1 MGYIYKITNISTK
14 KSYVGQTTK
23 EDVNDR
29 WKEHLKKGSNC
40 SKLIESIKECGKD
53 QFTFTIIC
61 ICFEEDL
68 NRFEKEYI
76 KKFDTIFPN
85 GYNIREGGNNGK
97 HSKETRKKISTT
109 LKNMYKNNLLKKE
122 PPTHIVTDEI
132 RDKIS
137 KSVKKYYENN
147 VCKLKGVPKTK
158 LFPFNIVQSKYGI
171 DMKTYLTLKEASEK
185 LKVSIAAISMVCK
198 GKRKTLLGFNFRY
211 EYKI

>member
-14 KSYVGQTTK
+14 KSYVGQTIK

-53 QFTFTIIC
+53 QFIFTIIC

-85 GYNIREGGNNGK
+85 GYNIIDGGNNGK
-97 HSKETRKKISTT
+97 HSKETCQKISKTI
-109 LKNMYKNNLLKKE
+109 KNNLLKKE

-158 LFPFNIVQSKYGI
+158 QFPFSIVQSKHGMDIQKYQ
-171 DMKTYLTLKEASEK
+171 TLKEASEK

-211 EYKI
+211 EDKT